1 MVSLDLTSPWTL
13 SNLINLRPGWQAN
26 ISDEEY
32 VAVGTGETIEEA
44 LSAAQAKADSGQVVG
59 RLFSLGRLRLQEAK
73 QVEDNSGRQLL
84 LQLGLLPKVVRR
96 L

>member
-1 MVSLDLTSPWTL
+1 MTDFSQLLSPEWTL

-26 ISDEEY
+26 ISDEEF

-44 LSAAQAKADSGQVVG
+44 ITTAQAKADAGQVVG
-59 RLFSLGRLRLQEAK
+59 RLFHLERLRLPEAER
-73 QVEDNSGRQLL
+73 VEGRSLL
-84 LQLGLLPKVVRR
+84 AQLGLLPKVVRR